1 MLMLYSPIHE
11 PPPLAPGLRLISLA
25 LPLQSAPLREAL
37 QTLYEQESHAHTED
51 DETSTP
57 RPHREPC
64 ILVAEDNPVN
74 QMVVRGLLKKRGYAV
89 QLADNGRQAVDL
101 YRRDPDAVQL
111 ILMDCEMPEV
121 DGFEASRQIRK
132 LEADRQLQAVPIIA
146 VTAHVLAEHRQRGL
160 DSGMD
165 EFIGKP
171 LESQQLYACLDSYLQ
186 GGAT

>member
-1 MLMLYSPIHE
+1 MLYSPIHE
-11 PPPLAPGLRLISLA
+11 PPPLTPDLRLISLA
-25 LPLQSAPLREAL
+25 LPLQSGPLREAL
-37 QTLYEQESHAHTED
+37 QALYEHEPAALAETEQAPIA
-51 DETSTP
+51 TP
-57 RPHREPC
+57 RSEPC

-101 YRRDPDAVQL
+101 YRRNPNAVQL
-111 ILMDCEMPEV
+111 ILMDCEMPEL

-132 LEADRQLQAVPIIA
+132 LEADQQLQAVPIIA

-160 DSGMD
+160 DAGMD

-171 LESQQLYACLDSYLQ
+171 LESRQLYACLDSYLQ
-186 GGAT
+186 SSAT